1 MINVN
6 SPDLSGS
13 EMDDCMDREL
23 IGQCIGPMYKGYMEM
38 EMHSF
43 SSCCVDLQRLS
54 SSSSNRGQKIVRKEN
69 PESKSNHKSLEKNNQ
84 LGHI

>member
-1 MINVN
+1 
-6 SPDLSGS
+6 
-13 EMDDCMDREL
+13 
-23 IGQCIGPMYKGYMEM
+23 MYKGYMEM

-69 PESKSNHKSLEKNNQ
+69 PESNQNHKPLEKKQ
-84 LGHI
+84 SIRSHIDHLMWQISFQGDLTSVLYFISKLLW

>member
-6 SPDLSGS
+6 SADLPGS

-23 IGQCIGPMYKGYMEM
+23 IGQSIGPMYKGYMEM
-38 EMHSF
+38 YSF
-43 SSCCVDLQRLS
+43 SSCCVDLLGS
-54 SSSSNRGQKIVRKEN
+54 RGQKIVRKEN

>member
-23 IGQCIGPMYKGYMEM
+23 IGQCIGPIYKGYMEM
-38 EMHSF
+38 HSF
-43 SSCCVDLQRLS
+43 FSCCIDLLGS
-54 SSSSNRGQKIVRKEN
+54 RGQKIVRKEN
-69 PESKSNHKSLEKNNQ
+69 PESKSNHKSLEKNHQ